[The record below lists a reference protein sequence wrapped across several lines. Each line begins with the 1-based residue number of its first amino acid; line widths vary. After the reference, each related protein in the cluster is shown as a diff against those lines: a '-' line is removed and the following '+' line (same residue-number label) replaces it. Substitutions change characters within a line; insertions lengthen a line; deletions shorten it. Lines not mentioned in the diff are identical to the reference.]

1 VKDNEKVID
10 RLLVEAKQ
18 LTPREATVFLLDFDR
33 CFEAMTGRDPSE
45 TERLIVSCLLRRVAR
60 TGA

>member
-1 VKDNEKVID
+1 MKDSERVID
-10 RLLVEAKQ
+10 QLLIEAKQ

-33 CFEAMTGRDPSE
+33 CFKAMTGREASE

-60 TGA
+60 QGA

>member
-1 VKDNEKVID
+1 MKESERVID

-33 CFEAMTGRDPSE
+33 CFKAMTSREASE

>member
-1 VKDNEKVID
+1 MKESERVID

-33 CFEAMTGRDPSE
+33 CFSAMTGREASE

>member
-1 VKDNEKVID
+1 VGENERVID

-33 CFEAMTGRDPSE
+33 CFRAVTSREASE
-45 TERLIVSCLLRRVAR
+45 TERLIISCLLRRIVRADR
-60 TGA
+60 

>member
-1 VKDNEKVID
+1 MKESERVID
-10 RLLVEAKQ
+10 RLMVEAKQ

-33 CFEAMTGRDPSE
+33 CFGAMTGREASE